1 MKNASF
7 ALLVACT
14 CALSLAGCARPHPA
28 QNAQSGSQAPALPA
42 SNAMATQLNVIAEKY
57 WDDYLALHP
66 LTATALGDPRFDD
79 RFGDYAS
86 PAWMADGLAIE
97 QETLEK
103 LAAIDSKRLDA
114 DERVTYESL
123 KAGREINAEGF
134 RYPSELLAVDP
145 VSDLPVRFAMLGTG
159 QDAQP
164 FRDAADYDHFL
175 ARMDGFVAWVDQAIN
190 DLRSGVAKGVVYP
203 RPVVERTLPP
213 LAGIG
218 VADPKQSLFWQPIL
232 EFPAGMSVADRRR
245 LIDAYE
251 QKLGKQVLPAY
262 RRLYAYLKDEYLP
275 QARVKPGMSALPSGD
290 IWYAYL
296 VRDYTG
302 STLKPAEV
310 HAIGLRE
317 VARLRAELDRLMRQS
332 SGATDLRGYGDA
344 LRAGPTSFEADPAAL
359 LAEYA
364 SIQQRV
370 RNALPLLF
378 AVLPKTAL
386 EVRPV
391 EPLRAPY
398 AAAAAYRPPA
408 IDGRQPGVLYV
419 NTSALDTRPRYQ
431 MEALYL
437 HEGLPGRHLQ
447 AALALENP
455 RWPRVRRIGDDLA
468 YREGWA
474 LYAESLG
481 RDLGLYADAAS
492 LAGYLMTDLWMSAR
506 IVVDTGLHA
515 RGWTRE
521 QAIEYLRANSGLGDA
536 AIAADVDRSL
546 AAPGM
551 LLAFKMGELKILEL
565 RQRAQQQLGARFD
578 IREFHTQ
585 VAAGGSM
592 PLPVLEA
599 KIDRWIA
606 LSRK

>member
-7 ALLVACT
+7 TFLVVVT
-14 CALSLAGCARPHPA
+14 STLTLAGCSRPHPA
-28 QNAQSGSQAPALPA
+28 SSTKPGAQAPALTA
-42 SNAMATQLNVIAEKY
+42 SNPAAAQLNEIAEKY

-66 LTATALGDPRFDD
+66 LTATVLGDSRFDD

-86 PAWMADGLAIE
+86 PGWMADGLAIE
-97 QETLEK
+97 QETLQK
-103 LAAIDSKRLDA
+103 LAAIDPRRLDA
-114 DERVTYESL
+114 DERLTYESL

-145 VSDLPVRFAMLGTG
+145 VSNLPVVFAMLGTG

-164 FRDAADYDHFL
+164 FRVTADYDRFL

-203 RPVVERTLPP
+203 RAVVERTLPP
-213 LAGIG
+213 LADIG
-218 VADPKQSLFWQPIL
+218 VADPRQSLFWQPIL

-245 LIDAYE
+245 LIDAYQ

-262 RRLYAYLKDEYLP
+262 RRLHAYLKDEYLP
-275 QARVKPGMSALPSGD
+275 QARKKPGMAALPSGD
-290 IWYAYL
+290 FWYAYL
-296 VRDYTG
+296 VRNYTG
-302 STLKPAEV
+302 SKLTPAEV
-310 HAIGLRE
+310 HAVGLRE
-317 VARLRAELDRLMRQS
+317 VARLRGELDRLMRQS
-332 SGATDLRGYGDA
+332 SGATDLRGYFDG
-344 LRAGPTSFEADPAAL
+344 LRADPASYEGTPAAL
-359 LAEYA
+359 LAGYT
-364 SIQQRV
+364 SIQERV

-378 AVLPKTAL
+378 ADLPKSVL
-386 EVRPV
+386 EVRAV

-408 IDGRQPGVLYV
+408 IDGKRPGVLYV
-419 NTSALDTRPRYQ
+419 NTSALDTRPRYL
-431 MEALYL
+431 METLYL
-437 HEGLPGRHLQ
+437 NEALPGRHLQ
-447 AALALENP
+447 AALALENSH
-455 RWPRVRRIGDDLA
+455 WPRVRRAGDDLA

-474 LYAESLG
+474 LYAQSLG

-506 IVVDTGLHA
+506 LVADTGLHA
-515 RGWTRE
+515 QGWTRE
-521 QAIEYLRANSGLGDA
+521 QAVDYLRANSGLGDA

-551 LLAFKMGELKILEL
+551 LLACKMGELRILAL
-565 RQRAQQQLGARFD
+565 RQRAQQRLGARFD

-599 KIDRWIA
+599 KIDRWIN
-606 LSRK
+606 RTRR